1 MQLKTILDRP
11 DVPTDVKEA
20 IQSYLVKQKHIQE
33 EYEIGQQLRQTLDSM
48 GDAIHVVNPDLR
60 FLLFNT
66 VFEQWNEELG
76 LPGDVI
82 GQRITDVFPF
92 LSEKVISEYKH
103 VFNTGEYLVTEEGTT
118 IGDEEFITE
127 TRKIPIIDEGKVIRV
142 VTIIR
147 DITAYKQT
155 MNALQESEEKYRNL
169 VERANDGI
177 AIVQDSLIKYINP
190 SLAKLTG
197 FTKQE
202 LIDTPIMN
210 YIHPDVLSDVI
221 NRYERRMAGQS
232 VPPIY
237 ETKLLLKD
245 DKILEVEVNAGVIS
259 YQGKQ
264 ADLAIIRDI
273 TERKQVEQ
281 ALRESE
287 EKHRTILEN
296 IEEGYY
302 EVDLT
307 GRFTFFNDSLC
318 TIFGYS
324 QQEIMGMSYKQYCDD
339 KTASKVFKAF
349 NEVYRTG
356 KPSKEFNWEFIRK
369 DGSRGYIEASV
380 SLIYDSKDERVGFRG
395 IIRDISERKQIEYA
409 LRESEEKYRTILEN
423 IEDGYYEVDLSG
435 NLTFFNDAMCKIYG
449 YSREELMGM
458 NNREYTD
465 EETAKMV
472 YKNFNK
478 VYQTG
483 ESTKIFAYESIR
495 KDGSR
500 RICEASVSLV
510 TDPEGAPTGFRGIVR
525 DITERQEVEQAL
537 RESEARY
544 RRLIE
549 LSPDAITLTDLNFNI
564 IAVNQQ
570 AVKLSSASIA
580 EELIGKNIMELIALK
595 DRNRVIDNFQKA
607 LQGGIISNYEYRLMK
622 LDGTIYPAELSAALI
637 TDVDGNPFA
646 FISIVRDITERK
658 KTEEALKE
666 SEHKFRVMSERTM
679 MGVCILQDDVIKYA
693 NQALADIFEYS
704 IDEILNWKPG
714 ESAKVVHPDDRPFVT
729 EQGRKKQLGEK
740 EIVTNYSYKLITKS
754 GQLKWVDNFSKTIT
768 FLGKT
773 AALVTLID
781 ITERKQ
787 TERALKESK
796 NKYQMLVEKLQEGVA
811 LEDRRGVFTFV
822 NPRIAELLGYTEE
835 ELIGKHWSYIVPK
848 EYIDQVK
855 VETAKRPKGVSSTY
869 EVCNLTKD
877 GRHVPVIVTATPVLS
892 PSGEFDG
899 VLTVFT
905 DITERK
911 FVEKQ
916 LQETAEKYRTILET
930 VEEGYYEVD
939 ISGNFTFF
947 NDSLCKILGFSN
959 VELLGMNY
967 QQYMDKQTA
976 RMVFKT
982 FNTVYRTGETARI
995 FDFGFIRKDG
1005 TRGVSEA
1012 SISPMHNF
1020 EGEIIGFRG
1029 IVRDVT
1035 ERAEIEKALSD
1046 EREKYQNL
1054 VEKLEEGLTVED
1066 PDGFITFANPKTLE
1080 TLGYTEDELIGK
1092 HWSFIVPE
1100 DDLDQSYMET
1110 AKRSKGISST
1120 YESNILAKDGTII
1133 PVIVSAAPIFS
1144 STGEYQGVLVLSTD
1158 ITERKR
1164 VEEELQQSEE
1174 KYSNLFHYSNDA
1186 IFLHDLDGNIIDI
1199 NEKTL
1204 ELFGYTKSELIL
1216 ISIPSLHPAESI
1228 ETSDWAFKTISKE
1241 GFVNFEIDFI
1251 KKGGEVF
1258 PAEVSSSLFEIRG
1271 KKVIQGIVRDITERK
1286 QAEQALRQV
1295 KLEEERY
1302 HAMMSHFINND
1313 MQKIINNVELL
1324 SLMYESKLEL
1334 DPQIVNNVI
1343 TIASGSSKTI
1353 DTVNN
1358 IYEILQSP
1366 FIRPSESQPLF
1377 NIINEVVSAL
1387 SNFSKLVNISK
1398 SSLGVSIFTDN
1409 HLKDVF
1415 NEILFFILSFYHDSV
1430 NISTSINIEGYFLS
1444 TSFCVLISD
1453 CCSEPLPQ
1461 EIVSKLSGTITDEWE
1476 IIGHNIGIAL
1486 ASVIMQYY
1494 GGSLEIH
1501 AQDPKG
1507 NEFNLLFPLKLI
1519 EGSSNINKE

>member
-1 MQLKTILDRP
+1 
-11 DVPTDVKEA
+11 
-20 IQSYLVKQKHIQE
+20 
-33 EYEIGQQLRQTLDSM
+33 
-48 GDAIHVVNPDLR
+48 
-60 FLLFNT
+60 
-66 VFEQWNEELG
+66 
-76 LPGDVI
+76 
-82 GQRITDVFPF
+82 
-92 LSEKVISEYKH
+92 
-103 VFNTGEYLVTEEGTT
+103 
-118 IGDEEFITE
+118 
-127 TRKIPIIDEGKVIRV
+127 
-142 VTIIR
+142 
-147 DITAYKQT
+147 
-155 MNALQESEEKYRNL
+155 
-169 VERANDGI
+169 
-177 AIVQDSLIKYINP
+177 
-190 SLAKLTG
+190 
-197 FTKQE
+197 
-202 LIDTPIMN
+202 
-210 YIHPDVLSDVI
+210 
-221 NRYERRMAGQS
+221 
-232 VPPIY
+232 
-237 ETKLLLKD
+237 
-245 DKILEVEVNAGVIS
+245 
-259 YQGKQ
+259 
-264 ADLAIIRDI
+264 
-273 TERKQVEQ
+273 
-281 ALRESE
+281 
-287 EKHRTILEN
+287 
-296 IEEGYY
+296 
-302 EVDLT
+302 
-307 GRFTFFNDSLC
+307 
-318 TIFGYS
+318 
-324 QQEIMGMSYKQYCDD
+324 
-339 KTASKVFKAF
+339 
-349 NEVYRTG
+349 
-356 KPSKEFNWEFIRK
+356 
-369 DGSRGYIEASV
+369 
-380 SLIYDSKDERVGFRG
+380 
-395 IIRDISERKQIEYA
+395 
-409 LRESEEKYRTILEN
+409 
-423 IEDGYYEVDLSG
+423 
-435 NLTFFNDAMCKIYG
+435 
-449 YSREELMGM
+449 
-458 NNREYTD
+458 
-465 EETAKMV
+465 
-472 YKNFNK
+472 
-478 VYQTG
+478 
-483 ESTKIFAYESIR
+483 
-495 KDGSR
+495 
-500 RICEASVSLV
+500 
-510 TDPEGAPTGFRGIVR
+510 
-525 DITERQEVEQAL
+525 
-537 RESEARY
+537 
-544 RRLIE
+544 
-549 LSPDAITLTDLNFNI
+549 
-564 IAVNQQ
+564 
-570 AVKLSSASIA
+570 
-580 EELIGKNIMELIALK
+580 
-595 DRNRVIDNFQKA
+595 
-607 LQGGIISNYEYRLMK
+607 
-622 LDGTIYPAELSAALI
+622 
-637 TDVDGNPFA
+637 
-646 FISIVRDITERK
+646 
-658 KTEEALKE
+658 
-666 SEHKFRVMSERTM
+666 
-679 MGVCILQDDVIKYA
+679 
-693 NQALADIFEYS
+693 
-704 IDEILNWKPG
+704 
-714 ESAKVVHPDDRPFVT
+714 
-729 EQGRKKQLGEK
+729 
-740 EIVTNYSYKLITKS
+740 
-754 GQLKWVDNFSKTIT
+754 
-768 FLGKT
+768 
-773 AALVTLID
+773 
-781 ITERKQ
+781 
-787 TERALKESK
+787 
-796 NKYQMLVEKLQEGVA
+796 
-811 LEDRRGVFTFV
+811 
-822 NPRIAELLGYTEE
+822 
-835 ELIGKHWSYIVPK
+835 
-848 EYIDQVK
+848 
-855 VETAKRPKGVSSTY
+855 
-869 EVCNLTKD
+869 
-877 GRHVPVIVTATPVLS
+877 
-892 PSGEFDG
+892 
-899 VLTVFT
+899 
-905 DITERK
+905 
-911 FVEKQ
+911 
-916 LQETAEKYRTILET
+916 
-930 VEEGYYEVD
+930 
-939 ISGNFTFF
+939 
-947 NDSLCKILGFSN
+947 
-959 VELLGMNY
+959 Y